1 MFRGAL
7 RYTSPGSSNTQSLG
21 LLGVSLLFLLT
32 IISVFL
38 LVYLRR
44 RKRNVQ
50 KRKTEKTQQAELQ
63 QQQIELEKRKEN
75 MYIAGEKL
83 GIYREDLEQELFG
96 SSNLTCLVYPENGRC
111 DANFYDLKN
120 GCCELKSNARE
131 LSRKERDEQIRK
143 LILTI
148 FYAALP
154 ELIIQSILPK
164 LTKSPKFLAYQAKI
178 DAKLAIAT
186 GTDPATK
193 AAAREAGQEAAE
205 KAAKQGA
212 SKAAQRAAREAAEKA
227 VTKAAQK
234 AAQQAALKGFSKTM
248 SKVIGKVA
256 TRMVVQFARRMAQI
270 MMKILVKLSSGPVGW
285 ALLIF
290 DAFVIIQD
298 TADRYN
304 YNSFIDNKIV
314 MNSRDQLIYAYNKAI
329 KLDGGDFP
337 VLFPFSLLF
346 QEESEGVTVQYMS
359 HIFMEHMDILLEVDG
374 GTEYLVDMLFSGLE
388 AEIDGVEP
396 PPLSLEEEQKAD
408 KIVEEF
414 FDKAREKH
422 HRALDVKYFELL
434 QAAVPANRRSDI
446 VLVQSMSS
454 KETIGISISEAAA
467 NKWNAEQ
474 KADWFKYHD
483 PFFPPNRP
491 TADWT
496 PAMAAAY
503 TDTYLTPNV
512 SNPGTENQPNIVT
525 KSLPQKVVLA
535 YPFGPLVTFCEK
547 PRTSAKYKEPI
558 DPTKYGVSFDLKTG
572 VCNYTR
578 DYCKRYGID
587 FKRRT
592 WRDGTPYN
600 ECELDDTQEIF
611 EFIFGQENVR
621 LIKTWFTD
629 PEMGAKMT
637 WQNTKDT
644 YNRREDKY
652 GTAGAIGMTVA
663 DPMGIYEGFGQ
674 NIAEQLGGREKFCD
688 PADTCKRFHVKHTG
702 GNFMTMTARD
712 KNGDV
717 YSNGQGFQNQVKD
730 GEDHVFFV
738 PEGGYFKADCN
749 PGSSDIVQYNDIGN
763 PLKCSC
769 WYGKARCG
777 DDGDFWSDTWDQI
790 VQGVGAVGEVAET
803 VGGGIVT
810 AGETVGGGIVTGG
823 ETVGAAGEAAAL
835 ATAQALA
842 EATAATEQAAA
853 DVAQAVEDQ
862 AQAVAQQLYEAEQA
876 ADVAE
881 EVGNVVGGA
890 ISDTAED
897 IADTVGGWFKSDRR
911 LKQNI
916 RKMRVASPIPGL
928 SLYMWEWNEIAM
940 SNYGLKGRDFGFIS
954 DEIDDQ
960 YISKDVYGY
969 EFIRK
974 DSPIYQALVKIKYR

>member
-1 MFRGAL
+1 MFRRGLKYAP
-7 RYTSPGSSNTQSLG
+7 PGTTNTQSLG
-21 LLGVSLLFLLT
+21 LLAVSLLFLLT

-38 LVYLRR
+38 LIYLRR

-50 KRKTEKTQQAELQ
+50 KRKTEKNQQAELQ
-63 QQQIELEKRKEN
+63 EQQIELDRHKED

-120 GCCELKSNARE
+120 GCCELKSNASE
-131 LSRKERDEQIRK
+131 LNRKERDEQIRK
-143 LILTI
+143 LMLTV
-148 FYAALP
+148 FYAVLP
-154 ELIIQSILPK
+154 EIILQSILPK
-164 LTKSPKFLAYQAKI
+164 LTKSPRFLAYQAKL
-178 DAKLAIAT
+178 DAKLAIAA

-205 KAAKQGA
+205 KAARQGA
-212 SKAAQRAAREAAEKA
+212 SKAAQQAAREAAEKA

-234 AAQQAALKGFSKTM
+234 TAQQAALKGFSKTM

-256 TRMVVQFARRMAQI
+256 ARMVVQFARRMAQI

-298 TADRYN
+298 TADVYN
-304 YNSFIDNKIV
+304 YNSFIDNKIN

-374 GTEYLVDMLFSGLE
+374 GTEYLVDMIFSGLE

-396 PPLSLEEEQKAD
+396 PPPSLEEEQKAD
-408 KIVEEF
+408 KIAEEF

-422 HRALDVKYFELL
+422 HRALDLKYFELL
-434 QAAVPANRRSDI
+434 QAAIPANRRNEI

-454 KETIGISISEAAA
+454 KETIGISISKAAA
-467 NKWNAEQ
+467 NKWNADQ

-491 TADWT
+491 SADWS

-503 TDTYLTPNV
+503 TDTYLTPNM
-512 SNPGTENQPNIVT
+512 SNPGTENEPNIVT

-592 WRDGTPYN
+592 WRDGTSYN
-600 ECELDDTQEIF
+600 ECELDKTQEVF

-621 LIKTWFTD
+621 LVKTWFTD
-629 PEMGAKMT
+629 PEMGATMT
-637 WQNTKDT
+637 IQNVEDT
-644 YNRREDKY
+644 YNRREEEH
-652 GTAGAIGMTVA
+652 GTAAAIAITLVDPTGMK
-663 DPMGIYEGFGQ
+663 EGFVQ
-674 NIAEQLGGREKFCD
+674 NITDQLGGREKFCD

-730 GEDHVFFV
+730 GEDHTFFV
-738 PEGGYFKADCN
+738 PKGGYFKADCN
-749 PGSSDIVQYNDIGN
+749 PGSSDIVQYKDIEN

-777 DDGDFWSDTWDQI
+777 DDGDFWSATWD
-790 VQGVGAVGEVAET
+790 VFTGEVSEGIVTAGET

-810 AGETVGGGIVTGG
+810 AGETVGGGIITAG
-823 ETVGAAGEAAAL
+823 ETVGGAASS
-835 ATAQALA
+835 
-842 EATAATEQAAA
+842 
-853 DVAQAVEDQ
+853 
-862 AQAVAQQLYEAEQA
+862 
-876 ADVAE
+876 
-881 EVGNVVGGA
+881 VGNA
-890 ISDTAED
+890 IGS
-897 IADTVGGWFKSDRR
+897 VFSDRR

-928 SLYMWEWNEIAM
+928 SLYTWEWNEIAM
-940 SNYGLKGRDFGFIS
+940 SNYGLKGRDFGFIA

-969 EFIRK
+969 EFIRE
-974 DSPIYQALVKIKYR
+974 DSPIYRALVKLKSR

>member
-1 MFRGAL
+1 MFRRGL
-7 RYTSPGSSNTQSLG
+7 KYTPKGSSNTESLG
-21 LLGVSLLFLLT
+21 LLAVSLLFLLT

-38 LVYLRR
+38 LIYLRR

-63 QQQIELEKRKEN
+63 QQQIELDKHKEN
-75 MYIAGEKL
+75 MYIAGEKV

-96 SSNLTCLVYPENGRC
+96 SSNLTCLVYPENGGC

-120 GCCELKSNARE
+120 GCCELKNNARE
-131 LSRKERDEQIRK
+131 LNRKERDEQIRK
-143 LILTI
+143 LILTV
-148 FYAALP
+148 FYAVLP
-154 ELIIQSILPK
+154 EIILQSILPK

-178 DAKLAIAT
+178 DAKLAIAA

-212 SKAAQRAAREAAEKA
+212 SKAAQRTAREAAEKA

-256 TRMVVQFARRMAQI
+256 ARMVVQFARRMAQI

-298 TADRYN
+298 TADVYN
-304 YNSFIDNKIV
+304 YNSFIDNKIN
-314 MNSRDQLIYAYNKAI
+314 MNSRDQLIYVYNKAI

-408 KIVEEF
+408 KIVEDF

-467 NKWNAEQ
+467 NKWNVKQ

-503 TDTYLTPNV
+503 TDTYLTPNM

-547 PRTSAKYKEPI
+547 PRTSAKYKKPI
-558 DPTKYGVSFDLKTG
+558 DPTKYGVSFDIKTG

-600 ECELDDTQEIF
+600 ECELDDTQEVF

-621 LIKTWFTD
+621 LMKTWFTD
-629 PEMGAKMT
+629 PEMGAEMT
-637 WQNTKDT
+637 WQNTQDT
-644 YNRREDKY
+644 YNRREDEY
-652 GTAGAIGMTVA
+652 GTGGAIALTVLDPTGM
-663 DPMGIYEGFGQ
+663 YEGFGQ
-674 NIAEQLGGREKFCD
+674 NIAEQLGGRDKYCD

-730 GEDHVFFV
+730 GEDHTFFV

-777 DDGDFWSDTWDQI
+777 DDGDFWSTTWDGI
-790 VQGVGAVGEVAET
+790 VDAAETVGEAVGDAAETVGEEIGGAAET
-803 VGGGIVT
+803 VGGGISSG
-810 AGETVGGGIVTGG
+810 AGAVGGGISSV
-823 ETVGAAGEAAAL
+823 
-835 ATAQALA
+835 
-842 EATAATEQAAA
+842 
-853 DVAQAVEDQ
+853 
-862 AQAVAQQLYEAEQA
+862 
-876 ADVAE
+876 
-881 EVGNVVGGA
+881 
-890 ISDTAED
+890 
-897 IADTVGGWFKSDRR
+897 FSDRR

-916 RKMRVASPIPGL
+916 HKMRVASPIPGL
-928 SLYMWEWNEIAM
+928 SLYTWEWNEIAM
-940 SNYGLKGRDFGFIS
+940 SNYGLKGRDFGFIA

-969 EFIRK
+969 EFIRE
-974 DSPIYQALVKIKYR
+974 DSPIYQALVKLKSR

>member
-1 MFRGAL
+1 MFRRGLKYAP
-7 RYTSPGSSNTQSLG
+7 PGTTNTQSLG
-21 LLGVSLLFLLT
+21 LLAVSLLFLLT

-50 KRKTEKTQQAELQ
+50 KRKTEKNQQAELQ
-63 QQQIELEKRKEN
+63 QQQIELDRHKEN

-83 GIYREDLEQELFG
+83 GIDREDLEQELFG

-120 GCCELKSNARE
+120 GCCELKSNASE
-131 LSRKERDEQIRK
+131 LNRKERDEQIRK
-143 LILTI
+143 LMLTV
-148 FYAALP
+148 FYAVLP
-154 ELIIQSILPK
+154 EIILQSILPK
-164 LTKSPKFLAYQAKI
+164 LTKSPKFLAYQAKL
-178 DAKLAIAT
+178 DAKLAIAA

-205 KAAKQGA
+205 KAARQGA
-212 SKAAQRAAREAAEKA
+212 SKAAQQAAREAAEKA

-234 AAQQAALKGFSKTM
+234 TAQQAALKGFSKTM

-256 TRMVVQFARRMAQI
+256 ARMVVQFARRMAQI

-298 TADRYN
+298 TADVYN
-304 YNSFIDNKIV
+304 YNSFIDNKIN

-374 GTEYLVDMLFSGLE
+374 GTEYLVDMIFSGLE

-396 PPLSLEEEQKAD
+396 PPPSLEEEQKAD
-408 KIVEEF
+408 KIAEEF

-422 HRALDVKYFELL
+422 HRALDLKYFELL
-434 QAAVPANRRSDI
+434 QAAIPANRRNEI

-454 KETIGISISEAAA
+454 KETIGISISKAAA
-467 NKWNAEQ
+467 NKWNVDQ

-491 TADWT
+491 TADWS

-503 TDTYLTPNV
+503 TDTYLTPNM
-512 SNPGTENQPNIVT
+512 SNPGTENEPNIVT

-592 WRDGTPYN
+592 WRDGTSYN
-600 ECELDDTQEIF
+600 ECELDKTQEVF

-621 LIKTWFTD
+621 LVKTWFTD
-629 PEMGAKMT
+629 PEMGATMT
-637 WQNTKDT
+637 IQNVEDT
-644 YNRREDKY
+644 YNQREEEH
-652 GTAGAIGMTVA
+652 GTAAAIAITLVDPTGMK
-663 DPMGIYEGFGQ
+663 EGFVQ

-712 KNGDV
+712 KDGDV

-730 GEDHVFFV
+730 GEDHTFFV
-738 PEGGYFKADCN
+738 PEDGYFKADCN
-749 PGSSDIVQYNDIGN
+749 PGSSDIVQYKDIEN

-777 DDGDFWSDTWDQI
+777 DDGDFWSATWDAF
-790 VQGVGAVGEVAET
+790 VRPVGEGIVTAGET

-810 AGETVGGGIVTGG
+810 AGETVGGGISSGAGAVG
-823 ETVGAAGEAAAL
+823 GAASA
-835 ATAQALA
+835 
-842 EATAATEQAAA
+842 
-853 DVAQAVEDQ
+853 
-862 AQAVAQQLYEAEQA
+862 
-876 ADVAE
+876 
-881 EVGNVVGGA
+881 VGGA
-890 ISDTAED
+890 IGS
-897 IADTVGGWFKSDRR
+897 VFSDRR

-916 RKMRVASPIPGL
+916 HKMRVASPIPGL
-928 SLYMWEWNEIAM
+928 SLYTWEWNEIAM
-940 SNYGLKGRDFGFIS
+940 SNYGLKGRDFGFIA

-969 EFIRK
+969 EFIRE
-974 DSPIYQALVKIKYR
+974 DSPIYQALVKLKSR